1 MVAGAD
7 RDAHHLAAGA
17 TDHIGHDRLRTV
29 AAGHSHDVRTRGHS
43 ILRELSQVD
52 TWAELVAL
60 DAPGAGGLDQPDTFG
75 LAVPDRGLISS
86 TGFEAAGTATPGGG
100 VRPVT
105 AGPGRA
111 RSDPG
116 AATQRR

>member
-75 LAVPDRGLISS
+75 LAVPRPRVDQQHRLRGRGDGDTGRGSAASDRRS
-86 TGFEAAGTATPGGG
+86 
-100 VRPVT
+100 RPS
-105 AGPGRA
+105 A
-111 RSDPG
+111 
-116 AATQRR
+116 